1 MLLNLRALHSINM
14 GLRKIV
20 KLNFTYDQWL
30 QKYKSTNVYTIT
42 LEEHTKY
49 SKEFA
54 AWRAGNIEKVH

>member
-1 MLLNLRALHSINM
+1 M

-30 QKYKSTNVYTIT
+30 QKYKGTDVYTIT
-42 LEEHTKY
+42 LKEHTKY
-49 SKEFA
+49 SNEFA